1 MKEKDLKHPNRP
13 SDTSFEAPDAVV
25 EKTLRPQ
32 MLKDYIGQEK
42 VKDKLKILIDAAKQR
57 KEAPEHIL
65 FYGPPGLGKTTLAYI
80 IANEM
85 GVNIK
90 VTAGPVIEKAGDLAA
105 IITNLEENDI
115 LFIDEIHRLNRAV
128 EEIMY
133 PALEDY
139 CLDIVIGKGPS
150 AKTFRINL
158 PKFTLIGATTRAGM
172 IASPLRDRFGATYRV
187 DFYEPSELMQ
197 ILKRSAE
204 ILGVRAD
211 AEGLTEIAKRSRG
224 TPRVANR
231 LLKRV
236 RDFAQ
241 VKGQGVIDR
250 LTATA
255 ALTLLEVDGLGLDQ
269 MDKKIIMTIIEKFR
283 GGPVGI
289 ETIAVAVSE
298 EPDTIED
305 VYEPYLIQIGF
316 IQRTPS
322 GRKVTDRAY
331 EYLGLNK
338 PAGGNGQE
346 KLF

>member
-1 MKEKDLKHPNRP
+1 MEKNKKERIVDPVP
-13 SDTSFEAPDAVV
+13 EVSDFSD
-25 EKTLRPQ
+25 EKTLRPK
-32 MLKDYIGQEK
+32 LLSDYIGQEK
-42 VKDKLKILIDAAKQR
+42 VKEKLKILIDAAKGR

-65 FYGPPGLGKTTLAYI
+65 FYGPPGLGKTTLAHI

-139 CLDIVIGKGPS
+139 ALDIVIGKGPS

-158 PKFTLIGATTRAGM
+158 PKFTLIGATTRAGL
-172 IASPLRDRFGATYRV
+172 IAAPLRDRFGATYRV
-187 DFYEPSELMQ
+187 DFSETDELAL
-197 ILKRSAE
+197 ILKRSAS
-204 ILGVRAD
+204 ILGVK
-211 AEGLTEIAKRSRG
+211 AETDGIAEIAKRSRG
-224 TPRVANR
+224 TPRIANR

-236 RDFAQ
+236 RDYAQ
-241 VKGQGVIDR
+241 VKGDGDIDR
-250 LTATA
+250 STAVR
-255 ALTLLEVDGLGLDQ
+255 ALTMLEVDELGLDA
-269 MDKKIIMTIIEKFR
+269 MDKKIMTAIMEKFR

-289 ETIAVAVSE
+289 ETIAAAVSE
-298 EPDTIED
+298 EPDTVED
-305 VYEPYLIQIGF
+305 VYEPYLMQVGF

-322 GRKVTDRAY
+322 GRKATEKAY
-331 EYLGLNK
+331 EYFK
-338 PAGGNGQE
+338 IKKKDSEQE

>member
-1 MKEKDLKHPNRP
+1 MKEKKERITDNTAGF
-13 SDTSFEAPDAVV
+13 DDVNA
-25 EKTLRPQ
+25 EKSLRPKL
-32 MLKDYIGQEK
+32 LKDYIGQEK
-42 VKDKLKILIDAAKQR
+42 VKEKLKILIDAAKQR

-65 FYGPPGLGKTTLAYI
+65 FYGPPGLGKTTLAHI

-90 VTAGPVIEKAGDLAA
+90 ITAGPVIEKAGDLAA

-115 LFIDEIHRLNRAV
+115 LFIDEIHRLNHAV

-139 CLDIVIGKGPS
+139 ALDLVIGKGPS

-158 PKFTLIGATTRAGM
+158 PRFTLIGATTRIGL

-187 DFYEPSELMQ
+187 DFYEPKELEQ
-197 ILKRSAE
+197 ILMRSAE
-204 ILGVRAD
+204 ILGVKAD
-211 AEGLTEIAKRSRG
+211 KDAIAVIAKRSRG
-224 TPRVANR
+224 TPRIANR
-231 LLKRV
+231 ILKRV

-241 VKGQGVIDR
+241 VKGNGKIDIK
-250 LTATA
+250 TAEE
-255 ALTLLEVDGLGLDQ
+255 ALKMLEVDENGLDN
-269 MDKKIIMTIIEKFR
+269 MDRKVLRTIIEKFR
-283 GGPVGI
+283 GGPVGV

-305 VYEPYLIQIGF
+305 VYEPFLIQAGF

-322 GRKVTDRAY
+322 GRKVTDKAY
-331 EYLGLNK
+331 EYFGIK
-338 PAGGNGQE
+338 RKDDKEQE

>member
-1 MKEKDLKHPNRP
+1 MKEKNKEERIVDPEP
-13 SDTSFEAPDAVV
+13 ETADFPD
-25 EKTLRPQ
+25 EKSLRPKL
-32 MLKDYIGQEK
+32 LKDYIGQEK
-42 VKDKLKILIDAAKQR
+42 VKEKLKILIDAAKGR

-65 FYGPPGLGKTTLAYI
+65 FYGPPGLGKTTLAHI
-80 IANEM
+80 IANEL

-139 CLDIVIGKGPS
+139 ALDIIIGKGPS

-158 PKFTLIGATTRAGM
+158 PKFTIIGATTRAGL
-172 IASPLRDRFGATYRV
+172 IAAPLRDRFGATYRV
-187 DFYEPSELMQ
+187 DFYEPHELCE
-197 ILKRSAE
+197 ILKRSAS
-204 ILGVRAD
+204 ILGVKAEAD
-211 AEGLTEIAKRSRG
+211 GIEEIAKRSRG
-224 TPRVANR
+224 TPRIANR

-241 VKGQGVIDR
+241 VKGNGDIDR
-250 LTATA
+250 KTAVQ
-255 ALTLLEVDGLGLDQ
+255 ALTMLEVDELGLDA
-269 MDKKIIMTIIEKFR
+269 MDKKIMTAIMEKFR

-289 ETIAVAVSE
+289 ETIAAAVSE
-298 EPDTIED
+298 DPDTVED
-305 VYEPYLIQIGF
+305 VYEPYLMQVGF

-322 GRKVTDRAY
+322 GRKATEKAY
-331 EYLGLNK
+331 EYFK
-338 PAGGNGQE
+338 IKKNGTDQE

>member
-1 MKEKDLKHPNRP
+1 MKEKKDRVTDSHTEPEE
-13 SDTSFEAPDAVV
+13 TGV
-25 EKTLRPQ
+25 EKSLRPKL
-32 MLKDYIGQEK
+32 LKDYIGQEK
-42 VKDKLKILIDAAKQR
+42 VKEKLKILIDAAKQR

-65 FYGPPGLGKTTLAYI
+65 FYGPPGLGKTTLAHI

-139 CLDIVIGKGPS
+139 ALDLVIGKGPS

-158 PKFTLIGATTRAGM
+158 PKFTLIGATTRAGL

-187 DFYEPSELMQ
+187 DFYEPKELEL

-204 ILGVRAD
+204 ILGVEAD
-211 AEGLTEIAKRSRG
+211 KEGIEIIAKRSRG
-224 TPRVANR
+224 TPRIANR

-241 VKGQGVIDR
+241 VKGGGKIDKKTT
-250 LTATA
+250 LE
-255 ALTLLEVDGLGLDQ
+255 ALTMLEVDELGLDN
-269 MDKKIIMTIIEKFR
+269 MDRKVLRTIIEKFR
-283 GGPVGI
+283 GGPVGV

-305 VYEPYLIQIGF
+305 VYEPFLIQAGF
-316 IQRTPS
+316 LQRTSS
-322 GRKVTDRAY
+322 GRKATDKAY
-331 EYLGLNK
+331 EYFKIKKDRDEQN
-338 PAGGNGQE
+338 